1 MNIAIQVE
9 FRRLGRSEITCR
21 EFLSRVVSATK
32 SLVDSKK
39 SGAEAVF
46 NAIAEFS
53 HEREPLRPDCFL
65 ALLGMIGVYD
75 WPGIHHVMSMQ
86 TAPSFQ
92 GFSISSWTV
101 HSPEPKP
108 WCFFAV
114 EDLPVT
120 DIVRSVDLKELF
132 GHVHAEHVTTGLRE
146 AAERVFHS
154 GSFSWLRLVPLLSHL
169 GIMPRFPGRKW
180 LKSAGKA
187 RLAAEFEKAADDVEA
202 LVRELL
208 LTQKSVRRR
217 DADEDGGKGEG
228 EGRHEDEDRDAGKV
242 EGQNDEDMD
251 EDASFASPATT
262 ATSTTST
269 PDSQTADARGSAS
282 GSEHLRWFEALI
294 AYAPSIESLASLL
307 DRSVTTK

>member
-1 MNIAIQVE
+1 ME
-9 FRRLGRSEITCR
+9 FRRLGLSEITCR

-53 HEREPLRPDCFL
+53 HERRESPLRPDCFL

-86 TAPSFQ
+86 SAPSFQ

-101 HSPEPKP
+101 HTPEPKP
-108 WCFFAV
+108 WCFYAV

-202 LVRELL
+202 LVRDLL
-208 LTQKSVRRR
+208 LSQKNPAKQQNSTEQHMQR
-217 DADEDGGKGEG
+217 EKGEG
-228 EGRHEDEDRDAGKV
+228 EDHDDNGEDGSDG
-242 EGQNDEDMD
+242 DE
-251 EDASFASPATT
+251 FFPSPTTT
-262 ATSTTST
+262 ATSGSGDT
-269 PDSQTADARGSAS
+269 PNSATADARGSGSTAS
-282 GSEHLRWFEALI
+282 RGGGSDHLRWFEALI

-307 DRSVTTK
+307 DRTVTI

>member
-1 MNIAIQVE
+1 VE
-9 FRRLGRSEITCR
+9 FRRLGLSEVTCR

-53 HEREPLRPDCFL
+53 HERRESPLRPDCFL

-86 TAPSFQ
+86 SAPSFQ

-101 HSPEPKP
+101 HTPEPKP
-108 WCFFAV
+108 WCFYAV

-202 LVRELL
+202 LVRDLL
-208 LTQKSVRRR
+208 LSQKNPTKQQNSTKQHMQQ
-217 DADEDGGKGEG
+217 EKGEG
-228 EGRHEDEDRDAGKV
+228 EDHDDNGEDGSDG
-242 EGQNDEDMD
+242 DE
-251 EDASFASPATT
+251 SFPSPTTT
-262 ATSTTST
+262 ATSGSGDT
-269 PDSQTADARGSAS
+269 PNSATADARGSGSSAS
-282 GSEHLRWFEALI
+282 RGGGSDHLRWFEALI

-307 DRSVTTK
+307 DRTVTI